1 MTDGVGHLFVI
12 DGNLNRLDCDAV
24 LVPIDRRLGA
34 TWLWR
39 ELLGIETEG
48 ILDHAPFPPGANVM
62 RYENATIERPHVWL
76 GDIGRADPAHGVQ
89 ASVLTE
95 FIERAAPEL
104 RTPDRAVPP
113 RLAVNVAGSGR
124 GGSKHDKGS
133 LFMTIVPALTT
144 AARDNGVD
152 VVLVCWGRRQY
163 AAAQMARQ
171 RMDVEQTASTGSE
184 AVEASASVIE
194 ELADKARAD
203 QLVLFLG
210 AGASIAAG
218 LKSWDGLIDA
228 LIKRAGIT
236 GDDAVRLKEL
246 DVRDQ
251 AELLEHRFGSRK
263 IYNATLLEE
272 LQGDARYSLSHGLL
286 ASLHTRENVTTNYD
300 TLFEQ
305 ATSTAN
311 RRCAVLPTEP
321 VIDQDRWLLKLHGSI
336 EQPDEIV
343 LTRGDYLGL
352 PERSG
357 ALFGVLQAMLMTRHM
372 LFVGYSLTDDTFHR
386 VMHEVRRARRGHEGP
401 VGTALVLFKDPLL
414 EELWGDV
421 LRFVPMMER
430 PPGAPDPQD
439 FAMAGRQLD
448 LVLDQICL
456 ASTDVSSFLLDP
468 TYSTMMS
475 DEEKNIATEIRRVLS
490 ATEDTNSPIAQRVR
504 SMLGEFGSDRED
516 LWPS

>member
-1 MTDGVGHLFVI
+1 MTDGAGHLFVI

-24 LVPIDRRLGA
+24 LVPIDRRLSA
-34 TWLWR
+34 TWLWL
-39 ELLGIETEG
+39 ELLEIEAEG
-48 ILDHAPFPPGANVM
+48 VLDHPPFPPGVHVM
-62 RYENATIERPHVWL
+62 RYENSTFDRPQVWL
-76 GDIGRADPAHGVQ
+76 GDIGRVDPGLGVQ
-89 ASVLTE
+89 AAVLTE
-95 FIERAAPEL
+95 FIERAAREL
-104 RTPDRAVPP
+104 RTSDRAVPR

-133 LFMTIVPALTT
+133 LFTTIVPALQT
-144 AARDNGVD
+144 AASDNDVD

-171 RMDVEQTASTGSE
+171 RMNADRTASIGSP
-184 AVEASASVIE
+184 ATDAASASIVV
-194 ELADKARAD
+194 ELADKARSD

-210 AGASIAAG
+210 AGTSMAAG
-218 LKSWDGLIDA
+218 LKSWNGLIDA
-228 LIKRAGIT
+228 LIARAGI
-236 GDDAVRLKEL
+236 GDDDASRLKEL
-246 DVRDQ
+246 DARDQ
-251 AELLEHRFGSRK
+251 AELLEHRFGSREA
-263 IYNATLLEE
+263 YNAALLEE

-305 ATSTAN
+305 ATSTAS
-311 RRCAVLPTEP
+311 RRCAVLPNEP

-336 EQPDEIV
+336 EAPNDIV
-343 LTRGDYLGL
+343 LTRADYLGL

-401 VGTALVLFKDPLL
+401 VGTALVLFRDDLL

-430 PPGAPDPQD
+430 PSDEMTPRDIAV
-439 FAMAGRQLD
+439 AARHLD
-448 LVLDQICL
+448 LVLDQVCL

-468 TYSTMMS
+468 TYTTMLS
-475 DEEKNIATEIRRVLS
+475 DEEKMIAEQLRAVLASSS
-490 ATEDTNSPIAQRVR
+490 AGASPIAVRVA
-504 SMLGEFGSDRED
+504 SMLEGFGGSKEQ
-516 LWPS
+516 LW